1 MVLAM
6 FVFPEQSLKDS
17 VCVDEVPSR
26 GENGWNHCSAL
37 PAEVGTRLLHISFQH
52 SFKCNPCGVCSALP
66 TVWVAPIAEVSFF
79 QRSSRLECLR
89 SRHWLGAP
97 FLVMTVLRSVDG
109 ALSLIVFVRLFLG
122 FHSRRAALLPD
133 QRPALCLHFN
143 FFTSSLRM
151 EPCWLGWDSH
161 VWVSYCTEI
170 IPYGVSI
177 VPSPPP
183 SLHFI
188 TNVPGNL
195 QSPVPSHSFY
205 VFKHF
210 LSFERFLRAYCIYIA
225 SIPYASPLTVLTVSR
240 LPPDFM
246 TSSSLIIATC
256 KHVSTHMHTYTH
268 KYLNITCWVWLI
280 CACV

>member
-89 SRHWLGAP
+89 SRLWLGAP

-109 ALSLIVFVRLFLG
+109 ACLSLSSRDFSLVSTQGGRLSCQISAPPCAFILT
-122 FHSRRAALLPD
+122 SLLPHSGWNHAGWGETPTCESHIVL
-133 QRPALCLHFN
+133 RLSPMVSALC
-143 FFTSSLRM
+143 
-151 EPCWLGWDSH
+151 
-161 VWVSYCTEI
+161 
-170 IPYGVSI
+170 
-177 VPSPPP
+177 PPLP
-183 SLHFI
+183 H
-188 TNVPGNL
+188 
-195 QSPVPSHSFY
+195 
-205 VFKHF
+205 
-210 LSFERFLRAYCIYIA
+210 LSTL
-225 SIPYASPLTVLTVSR
+225 
-240 LPPDFM
+240 
-246 TSSSLIIATC
+246 
-256 KHVSTHMHTYTH
+256 
-268 KYLNITCWVWLI
+268 
-280 CACV
+280 